1 MPSLPPVTI
10 ATRPARPRSM
20 PASRPRA
27 SPNRR
32 GRRGYRDAASDRLSG
47 TPGAAVP
54 RERSGG
60 GDAVEIG
67 LGLDASLGMTFDD
80 QATLAREAAELGYM
94 NLWTP
99 EGIGLDSF
107 QLCLLRWQATRAV
120 VPEGLVTGIGVSN
133 VAYRSPTAFAI
144 SAGTL
149 GALTGGRFVLGI
161 GSGRTYSAS
170 LRRALGLGGRS
181 ALVIMR
187 EYLVTMRA
195 LLAGETVDHEGDA
208 VTLRGVQ
215 LGIAPPPRTPVYL
228 AALGPEMLR
237 LAGEVSDGAA
247 LNWCSAEQV
256 AWSRERLNEGA
267 AKAGR
272 DPSAVQMAEYIRIC
286 VDEDVACAR
295 RGLARAT
302 MGYALGQQV
311 PTERER
317 RLGYR
322 GHFERMGFADELG
335 ELDRMR
341 ERGAKQDELLD
352 AFPDEILQAVGYY
365 GPAGGAAE
373 AFARLAHGLDT
384 AIVRV
389 VASRPGL
396 DSVRAVMRA
405 CRPERVLAAAG

>member
-1 MPSLPPVTI
+1 M
-10 ATRPARPRSM
+10 
-20 PASRPRA
+20 
-27 SPNRR
+27 
-32 GRRGYRDAASDRLSG
+32 
-47 TPGAAVP
+47 P